1 MDNDN
6 KAQESRVCAIIASK
20 GTAKASDQIGIAA
33 GLGVKLVE
41 LRMDIIYGNCIPDF
55 GLIGKAHENGL
66 KCIVTF
72 RDKLEGGAFQGEGKK
87 DLVLQAI
94 EAGADFV
101 DVEISHPDIIK
112 AISPQASAAG
122 CKVIGSWHDF
132 GTEPEIFKIVGAIH
146 KAEELP
152 VDIVKVAFVVSEGKE
167 GRKMIT
173 GLANAAKHAGI
184 QAIISPMGANAAKN
198 RGYAL
203 SLGSE
208 FAYCT
213 VDDSEGMP
221 GVPTF
226 SELAKNIGID
236 TG

>member
-1 MDNDN
+1 MDKNN
-6 KAQESRVCAIIASK
+6 TAQESRVCAIIAAK

-41 LRMDIIYGNCIPDF
+41 LRMDLIYGNCIPDF
-55 GLIGKAHENGL
+55 GLIGKSHGNGL

-72 RDKLEGGAFQGEGKK
+72 RDKLEGGAFHGEGKK

-94 EAGADFV
+94 GAGADFV

-112 AISPQASAAG
+112 AVAQKAKASDG
-122 CKVIGSWHDF
+122 KIIGSWHDF
-132 GTEPEIFKIVGAIH
+132 GNKTDLKGAIAAIQ
-146 KAEELP
+146 KAKSLEAD
-152 VDIVKVAFVVSEGKE
+152 VAKVAFVISDGKE
-167 GRKMIT
+167 GRKMIAE
-173 GLANAAKHAGI
+173 LANAAKLAGI
-184 QAIISPMGANAAKN
+184 RAIISPMGADAAKN

-208 FAYCT
+208 FAYCA
-213 VDDSEGMP
+213 VDGSEGMP